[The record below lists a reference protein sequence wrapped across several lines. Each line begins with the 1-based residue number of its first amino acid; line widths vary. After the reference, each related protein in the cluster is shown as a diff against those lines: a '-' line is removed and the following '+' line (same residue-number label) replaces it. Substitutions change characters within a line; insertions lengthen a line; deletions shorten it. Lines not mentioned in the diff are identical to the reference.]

1 MCDELEAERLAL
13 LAHLLERLA
22 AQVGIAD
29 VAAAHPLV
37 GDLELRLDQ
46 HHALGAGAQ
55 AEGEPAQHVAR
66 GDEADVDGEEVERA
80 RRRRQGQR
88 LPVHALEVGDAR
100 VALQRRVEL
109 PLAHVDGGDVGGAVR
124 QQRLGEAARRGA
136 DVDRARAAQACREAE
151 ALDGGLELEPAATDP
166 TAALALH

>member
-1 MCDELEAERLAL
+1 MLR
-13 LAHLLERLA
+13 A
-22 AQVGIAD
+22 AMKLTSTVKKSNG
-29 VAAAHPLV
+29 P
-37 GDLELRLDQ
+37 
-46 HHALGAGAQ
+46 GA
-55 AEGEPAQHVAR
+55 
-66 GDEADVDGEEVERA
+66 VDKR
-80 RRRRQGQR
+80 QR

-109 PLAHVDGGDVGGAVR
+109 ALAHVDGGDVGGAVR

-136 DVDRARAAQACREAE
+136 DIDRARAAQACREAE